1 MTDIHDTNEANDTPA
16 LPTDAVTEVSAAT
29 SDWTPPAFKVSGVFS
44 SHMVLQRDEPVR
56 VWGFSDTPGSRV
68 AGFFAGETV
77 TATVGDDF
85 RWTLTFSAR
94 AYNGEGQ
101 MMMISDD
108 RDHSVTFEDI
118 LIGDVYFIGGQS
130 NAEQHLSA
138 CMELTPSIE
147 FYETDNFRLF
157 MQAQVYACERQD
169 LCAAPQPDVIHPDW
183 CWKRPDEAASLEF
196 SAMGWYFAHEV
207 AKHID
212 VPLGLVMM
220 CAGGA
225 CLRELMPRELALGE
239 GYTYGNL
246 VPPGGYFNTLIHPFI
261 GLAFKGMFFYQGE
274 SEGCVREHAE
284 KYTYDLALLVADER
298 ARFGR
303 EFPFYNV
310 QLCDYT
316 SEGAKFFAFHD
327 IVRNKQFEALSI
339 IRNSTL
345 TVAMDL
351 GPGEGCADW
360 AHSPRKLEI
369 GERLAKLILAR
380 EYGIGRIQESGSPRP
395 VSATL
400 SNDGSTIVVEFADVD
415 AGLIVS
421 GHNPADSYGMEVQ
434 GFSIGDYE
442 HRTPAH
448 ATIATRHSVA
458 VDVSECVTA
467 EQLAYVNY
475 AFSMNINPDTA
486 DLRGGNNLPSPAFS
500 IKVIGA

>member
-1 MTDIHDTNEANDTPA
+1 MSDRNDTPT
-16 LPTDAVTEVSAAT
+16 LPTEAVTETVRPV
-29 SDWTPPAFKVSGVFS
+29 SDWAPPAFKVSGAFS
-44 SHMVLQRDEPVR
+44 SHMVLQRDEPIR

-77 TATVGDDF
+77 TAAVGDDF

-94 AYNGEGQ
+94 TYDREGQ
-101 MMMISDD
+101 MMVISDD
-108 RDHSVTFEDI
+108 RDHTVTFEDI
-118 LIGDVYFIGGQS
+118 LLGDVYLIGGQS

-138 CMELTPSIE
+138 CMALTPSVE
-147 FYETDNFRLF
+147 FDESDNFRLF
-157 MQAQVYACERQD
+157 AQTQAYACERQD
-169 LCAAPQPDVIHPDW
+169 LCASPQPDVIHPDW
-183 CWKRPDEAASLEF
+183 CWKCPDEAASLEF
-196 SAMGWYFAHEV
+196 SAMGWYFAREV
-207 AKHID
+207 GKYID
-212 VPLGLVMM
+212 IPVGLVMM

-239 GYTYGNL
+239 GYTTGNL
-246 VPPGGYFNTLIHPFI
+246 VPPGGYFNTLISPFI

-274 SEGCVREHAE
+274 SEGCVRAHAE

-327 IVRNKQFEALSI
+327 IVRNQQYDALSV

-351 GPGEGCADW
+351 GPEEGYADW
-360 AHSPRKLEI
+360 AHSPRKLEV

-380 EYGIGRIQESGSPRP
+380 EYGVGHLSESGSPRP

-400 SNDGSTIVVEFADVD
+400 SPDRRLIVVEFTDVA

-434 GFSIGDYE
+434 GFTLGDYE
-442 HRTPAH
+442 HRTPVR
-448 ATIATRHSVA
+448 ATIASRHA
-458 VDVSECVTA
+458 VTVEVPAGIDEALLTH
-467 EQLAYVNY
+467 VNY
-475 AFSMNINPDTA
+475 AFSMNIDPETA
-486 DLRGGNNLPSPAFS
+486 DLRGGNNLPAPAFS
-500 IKVIGA
+500 IKVFG

>member
-1 MTDIHDTNEANDTPA
+1 MSQNQDTPA
-16 LPTDAVTEVSAAT
+16 LPSDAVTEGAAAT
-29 SDWTPPAFKVSGVFS
+29 AAWTPPAFKVSGAFS
-44 SHMVLQRDEPVR
+44 SHMVLQRDEPIR

-68 AGFFAGETV
+68 AGHFAGETV

-85 RWTLTFSAR
+85 RWTLTYSAR
-94 AYNGEGQ
+94 SYSNEGQ
-101 MMMISDD
+101 MMLISDD
-108 RDHSVTFEDI
+108 RDHTVTFEDI

-138 CMELTPSIE
+138 CMALTPSVE
-147 FYETDNFRLF
+147 FNEGDNFRVF
-157 MQAQVYACERQD
+157 MQTQGYACERQE
-169 LCAAPQPDVIHPDW
+169 LCATPQPDVIHPDW

-196 SAMGWYFAHEV
+196 SAMGWYFAREV

-212 VPLGLVMM
+212 IPLGLVMM

-225 CLRELMPRELALGE
+225 CLRELMPHELALGE
-239 GYTYGNL
+239 GYTTGNL

-274 SEGCVREHAE
+274 SEGCVRVHAE

-327 IVRNKQFEALSI
+327 IVRNQQYDALSV

-351 GPGEGCADW
+351 GPEEGYADW
-360 AHSPRKLEI
+360 AHSPRKLEV

-380 EYGIGRIQESGSPRP
+380 EYGVGHLSEAGSPRP
-395 VSATL
+395 VSAML
-400 SNDGSTIVVEFADVD
+400 SEDRSTIFVEFTDVS

-434 GFSIGDYE
+434 GFTVGDYE
-442 HRTPAH
+442 HRTPAR
-448 ATIATRHSVA
+448 ATVATRHSIA
-458 VDVSECVTA
+458 VEVPEGFDPVLLTH
-467 EQLAYVNY
+467 VNY
-475 AFSMNINPDTA
+475 AFSMNINPETA
-486 DLRGGNNLPSPAFS
+486 DLRGGNNLPAPAFS
-500 IKVIGA
+500 IKVLGA